1 MISTPTPGAAGS
13 AGAAG
18 VVGAPDSGP
27 VGVKKKPEGILVD
40 SASGTVAE
48 AEKNSIDISD
58 NSGQAYTIEES
69 AKNKEF
75 SEKADPKFL
84 RRNSL
89 PFKKL
94 INELENTCEDTD
106 LHLITLVKNLNAI
119 PKGSFLPPLRAPSS
133 VNDQSFN
140 SDFYEEFNLSET
152 FFSVLINNS

>member
-89 PFKKL
+89 PFK
-94 INELENTCEDTD
+94 NTATGQESVFD
-106 LHLITLVKNLNAI
+106 I
-119 PKGSFLPPLRAPSS
+119 PNKSNIFRR
-133 VNDQSFN
+133 N
-140 SDFYEEFNLSET
+140 SLSIFFEEAF
-152 FFSVLINNS
+152 